1 MNFKE
6 HDNSIVTK
14 EKSDIEKYLL
24 RIIQRYFDIENNYTK
39 ESIEEII
46 MESLTRFKQS
56 VILENGFIFSLNK
69 KTGNLILSVQDF
81 GGQPRFN
88 KNTAFNKE
96 FGIVANTICEGD
108 DPRLSNA
115 RTPIYH
121 NHVIGHINGLAEL
134 LKPAESAAEIDV
146 HVNHSVINMLRYTG
160 ERIEIDLIFLEYLEQ
175 SINKYYENLEFSQ
188 REAGSILR
196 SGLETIEN
204 QLIEVKHL
212 VEVVQDM
219 VTNDINWLP
228 KAKEYADIGI
238 TKNKNELLQAI
249 LKCLTQANVDTLRD
263 FFKSSYRVITD
274 GEIPLS
280 DGIISC
286 IPVMDSQ
293 IIEAGS
299 EEGATLYEIFTEGA
313 QIKVREST
321 DSAAALLPGD
331 SAILLPGQT
340 VPADWGVGLWTWS
353 DIDNSFYY
361 SYNDQTNYAMFVSAN
376 KFETYTHRVTFFAN
390 SSDDDLISTVI
401 AYDEETG
408 NELSL
413 AVIAGGFNF
422 PGAYGTSASII
433 LNFKCNWSVGT
444 YATFGTE
451 PNANGDCYK
460 MIGPQSG
467 WSSLANGVT
476 VLVKRTKNNIKAWV
490 NYNTPNIWQSET
502 IDGIKSIYPT
512 TLPDFE
518 LNFEDHPEL
527 ACFVDKKAKY
537 GYGCHSQERSSYRDV
552 YVIGESF
559 STVTG
564 SAGHANIKETK
575 EISYNV
581 PSAII
586 NTVPNSKIKMYFK
599 HDLEDGTVVTTPLP
613 YSFLDKDNINT
624 VIQGAYTAAGVI
636 TIQAS
641 LFNKIPE
648 FYASNLAVYQNQ
660 LVIGCCKCTPEVI
673 QKLKG
678 YNTNFARI
686 ESSAKNDFVKALIL
700 DDNLY
705 RIQGESMYWY
715 TGNPTEERYR
725 FSDLTFMSYF
735 NWNLA
740 LKDKTKVSISIN
752 KNGDWASTGL
762 TSNNYYVLEY
772 KAKKLSD
779 YFINPRVYY
788 QVLGNEG

>member
-146 HVNHSVINMLRYTG
+146 HVNQAVINMIRYTG

-204 QLIEVKHL
+204 QLIEIRHL
-212 VEVVQDM
+212 VEIVQDM

-228 KAKEYADIGI
+228 KAKEYVDVNIA
-238 TKNKNELLQAI
+238 KNKNELLQAT
-249 LKCLTQANVDTLRD
+249 LKCLTQSNVDTLRD
-263 FFKSSYRVITD
+263 FFKSSYRVIAD

-280 DGIISC
+280 DGVITC
-286 IPVMDSQ
+286 IPVGGGQ

-299 EEGATLYEIFTEGA
+299 EEGDALYKIFTEGSN
-313 QIKVREST
+313 ITYPST
-321 DSAAALLPGD
+321 AIPDFPDS
-331 SAILLPGQT
+331 
-340 VPADWGVGLWTWS
+340 WLWDDTS
-353 DIDNSFYY
+353 NSFRYPKNEQSCY
-361 SYNDQTNYAMFVSAN
+361 TMFISLSQ
-376 KFETYTHRVTFFAN
+376 FETYTHRVTMGAPLVTTYA
-390 SSDDDLISTVI
+390 DDDVISTVI
-401 AYDEETG
+401 AYDETTG
-408 NELSL
+408 NHLSL
-413 AVIAGGFNF
+413 IVSQGGIVFSQVPQATASILLNYSCNWTLNQCSSFGRTPIAGASYKVLGSSSTWS
-422 PGAYGTSASII
+422 GT
-433 LNFKCNWSVGT
+433 
-444 YATFGTE
+444 
-451 PNANGDCYK
+451 P
-460 MIGPQSG
+460 
-467 WSSLANGVT
+467 NGVT
-476 VLVKRTKNNIKAWV
+476 ALIKREKNNIKVWI
-490 NYNTPNIWQSET
+490 NYNTPNVWQPET

-527 ACFVDKKAKY
+527 ACFLNKKAKY
-537 GYGCHSQERSSYRDV
+537 GYGCYSQENSIYQDV
-552 YVIGESF
+552 YIIGESF
-559 STVTG
+559 STVTDSTG
-564 SAGHANIKETK
+564 DANIKETK

-581 PSAII
+581 PSAVI
-586 NTVPNSKIKMYFK
+586 NTVANSKVKMFFK
-599 HDLEDGTVVTTPLP
+599 YDLEDGTIVTTPLP

-624 VIQGAYTAAGVI
+624 VIQGTYTNTGQI
-636 TIQAS
+636 NIQAN
-641 LFNKIPE
+641 LFNKVPE
-648 FYASNLAVYQNQ
+648 FYANNLAVYQNE
-660 LVIGCCKCTPEVI
+660 LVIGCCKCTLETI
-673 QKLKG
+673 QKLKS
-678 YNTNFARI
+678 YNTNLAKI
-686 ESSAKNDFVKALIL
+686 ESSDKNDFIKTLIM

-705 RIQGESMYWY
+705 RIQGESMY
-715 TGNPTEERYR
+715 TFFEVSTEERYR
-725 FSDLTFMSYF
+725 FENNTIMTYF
-735 NWNLA
+735 NWDIA
-740 LKDKTKVSISIN
+740 LKNKALPYVSINQSGKWVSISR
-752 KNGDWASTGL
+752 
-762 TSNNYYVLEY
+762 SNEYYVLEY

>member
-96 FGIVANTICEGD
+96 FGIVTDTICEGD

-175 SINKYYENLEFSQ
+175 SINRYYENLEFSQ
-188 REAGSILR
+188 REAGAILR

-212 VEVVQDM
+212 MEVVQDM
-219 VTNDINWLP
+219 VMNDINWLP
-228 KAKEYADIGI
+228 KAKAYTDIGI

-263 FFKSSYRVITD
+263 FFKSSYRIIAD

-280 DGIISC
+280 DGTISC
-286 IPVMDSQ
+286 VPVMDSQ

-299 EEGATLYEIFTEGA
+299 EEGDALYKIFTEGTK
-313 QIKVREST
+313 IGV
-321 DSAAALLPGD
+321 DSWIWD
-331 SAILLPGQT
+331 D
-340 VPADWGVGLWTWS
+340 V
-353 DIDNSFYY
+353 NKSFVYT
-361 SYNDQTNYAMFVSAN
+361 YNEQGTCTMFIGISE
-376 KFETYTHRVTFFAN
+376 FETYTHRVTLSA
-390 SSDDDLISTVI
+390 DDWDEDAITVVI
-401 AYDEETG
+401 AYDEITK
-408 NELSL
+408 NHLSL
-413 AVIAGGFNF
+413 VVTPGGVKVDPPFAGGPAIAAIVYNYEANLALGKDPYYLSNYSCFGRL
-422 PGAYGTSASII
+422 PIGTDPPLKELGASTNWAS
-433 LNFKCNWSVGT
+433 LT
-444 YATFGTE
+444 
-451 PNANGDCYK
+451 
-460 MIGPQSG
+460 
-467 WSSLANGVT
+467 NGVT
-476 VLVKRTKNNIKAWV
+476 TLIKRDKNNIKVWI
-490 NYNTPNIWQSET
+490 NYNTPNVWEPET
-502 IDGIKSIYPT
+502 IDGKKDIYPT
-512 TLPDFE
+512 TNPDFE
-518 LNFEDHPEL
+518 LNFENHPEL
-527 ACFVDKKAKY
+527 ACFLNKKANY
-537 GYGCHSQERSSYRDV
+537 GYGCYSQQNSTYRNV
-552 YVIGESF
+552 YFIGESF
-559 STVTG
+559 STVMG
-564 SAGHANIKETK
+564 SAGHVNIKETK

-599 HDLEDGTVVTTPLP
+599 HDLEDGTAITTPLP

-624 VIQGAYTAAGVI
+624 VIQGTYTNTGQI
-636 TIQAS
+636 NIQAS

-715 TGNPTEERYR
+715 TGNPIEERYR
-725 FSDLTFMSYF
+725 FNDLTFMNYF
-735 NWNLA
+735 NWDLA

-752 KNGDWASTGL
+752 KEGNWASTGL
-762 TSNNYYVLEY
+762 TSNGYYVLEY